1 MSRLQSWLMH
11 ICCRVFSCFYCASF
25 AFKSFYKKI
34 IADPNQ
40 TLKNW
45 ISIML
50 LCKTND
56 YLCIFAVDGSR
67 FTLVRLTGMRMCK
80 SCIIKIRINY
90 CNYAARHQFLVNYK
104 NRYRISRSF
113 IFFLISLCYFDL
125 PIT

>member
-40 TLKNW
+40 RW
-45 ISIML
+45 
-50 LCKTND
+50 KTGSQK
-56 YLCIFAVDGSR
+56 CFFAKRTIIYAYSQWTEAD
-67 FTLVRLTGMRMCK
+67 LHVRLTGMRMCK